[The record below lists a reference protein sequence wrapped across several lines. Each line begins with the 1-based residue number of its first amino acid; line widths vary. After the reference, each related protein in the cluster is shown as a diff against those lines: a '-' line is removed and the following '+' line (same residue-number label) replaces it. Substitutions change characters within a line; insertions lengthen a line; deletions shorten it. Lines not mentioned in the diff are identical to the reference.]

1 MDRKIL
7 GGVCWVRDRLCYMGA
22 EVMIFDVLWNLTIT
36 EQMLLGALIGHA
48 FFFGVFYW
56 KLILKMMAIEKHLLI
71 EE

>member
-1 MDRKIL
+1 
-7 GGVCWVRDRLCYMGA
+7 
-22 EVMIFDVLWNLTIT
+22 MIFDVLWNLTIT

-56 KLILKMMAIEKHLLI
+56 KLILKMMAIEKYLLI